1 VRTGIVLALL
11 CAGAAFPAAVAQA
24 CTCAESTPAQNLRT
38 ADVVFLGRVT
48 DREPPAGSDAA
59 ASASEVTFTFAVSR
73 VYKGHVTALQSVVS
87 QGLAGFC
94 GQTFELNDSVLL
106 FADDQTERGA
116 PQRYVTELC
125 SGSEVVDAAPAS
137 FGEGTEPKGS
147 LPVDTDARSGGGAP
161 VVLLG
166 GGAAVVLLAAAGG
179 AFFVLRRQ
187 RARPDLPDQPN
198 QQE

>member
-1 VRTGIVLALL
+1 MRGLVRVAIVLALL

-24 CTCAESTPAQNLRT
+24 CTCAASTPAQNLRS
-38 ADVVFLGRVT
+38 ADVVFLGRVI
-48 DREPPAGSDAA
+48 DRDPPAGSDAST
-59 ASASEVTFTFAVSR
+59 SASEVTFTFAVSR
-73 VYKGHVTALQSVVS
+73 VYKGHVSAQQSVVS

-94 GQTFELNDSVLL
+94 GQTFELNQSVLV

-137 FGEGTEPKGS
+137 FGEGSDPKGS
-147 LPVDTDARSGGGAP
+147 LPVDTVAASEGAP

-166 GGAAVVLLAAAGG
+166 GGVAVALLAAAGC
-179 AFFVLRRQ
+179 AFVIARR
-187 RARPDLPDQPN
+187 RRS
-198 QQE
+198 